1 MAPTGDE
8 PVIGRN
14 GQVIQQGNNGRDGQ
28 RGGGGGGGGGWNDRG
43 MSRRFENGGDGF
55 AGPPQ
60 GQVAEAPVAVVA
72 PAGAGGDEASAMA
85 AMFAAS
91 SEQWNQTQQQM
102 AT

>member
-1 MAPTGDE
+1 MATSGDE

-14 GQVIQQGNNGRDGQ
+14 GQAIAPASNQRDDH
-28 RGGGGGGGGGWNDRG
+28 RGGQGGGGWNNQG
-43 MSRRFENGGDGF
+43 MSRRFDGHGGDGF
-55 AGPPQ
+55 AGPP
-60 GQVAEAPVAVVA
+60 APVNESAPVVA
-72 PAGAGGDEASAMA
+72 PAGASGDEASAMA